1 MVQILF
7 AIKLIYFMD
16 ITFSIEFSECT
27 NQNFLMNSFQ
37 FLKLTVSLRTASLQA
52 WLDLLITDADGSQ
65 LSVGF

>member
-1 MVQILF
+1 
-7 AIKLIYFMD
+7 MD